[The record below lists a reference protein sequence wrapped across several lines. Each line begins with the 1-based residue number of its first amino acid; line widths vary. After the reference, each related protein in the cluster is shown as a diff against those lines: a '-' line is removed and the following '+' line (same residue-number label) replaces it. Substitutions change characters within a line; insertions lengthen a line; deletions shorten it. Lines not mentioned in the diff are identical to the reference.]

1 MCQVIQYFI
10 TLPITFQK
18 GSPYLDD
25 ANKLI
30 YLANQMGLIQNEI
43 TKNLPNATQ
52 CLTWSLVQA
61 SHMKKGQNVVYRIE
75 HIYGMII
82 LLAIGLSAA
91 MLVLF
96 GELTFYKA
104 IHQKKNSASRLHER
118 EKMTKQTQARQVTRN
133 NKNEILLVTSGE

>member
-1 MCQVIQYFI
+1 
-10 TLPITFQK
+10 
-18 GSPYLDD
+18 
-25 ANKLI
+25 
-30 YLANQMGLIQNEI
+30 MGLIENEI
-43 TKNLPNATQ
+43 MKKVPNATQ

-61 SHMKKGQNVVYRIE
+61 SHMKKGQNVVYKIE

-104 IHQKKNSASRLHER
+104 IHQKKNSASRLHDER